1 MSEENLAKLIQHAN
15 VQAHSSLIRNLEQ
28 LGGTVTNPGVCWQQ
42 AVGSETGQ
50 KANVGMGG
58 GCLGGSEPGAWEAG
72 ELGHSGVWWGSW
84 RAGVLCRIRS
94 GDQRAPQLSPVM
106 GHMRSRGEA

>member
-58 GCLGGSEPGAWEAG
+58 VPRRVRAWCLGGWGAGAFRGMVGLLEG
-72 ELGHSGVWWGSW
+72 RGSVQDQVWGPEGTTAVPSHGSHEKQ
-84 RAGVLCRIRS
+84 G
-94 GDQRAPQLSPVM
+94 
-106 GHMRSRGEA
+106 